1 MIWYWAAEDDK
12 LIPIARAVDGTSASA
27 MVQAALAPLDEAELN
42 QGIITRIPE
51 GATLLGAPKIV
62 NKQITINLS
71 DEFDNYDGPARRA
84 AFAQLV
90 MTAVQLSG
98 VRTVA
103 FLVDGKP
110 VDVTAPG
117 GQSSAV
123 SDCDFKDSLA
133 TTDVMSDLK
142 RTSAEIAV
150 LEARRSVL
158 ETTECP

>member
-1 MIWYWAAEDDK
+1 MIWYWAAQADK
-12 LIPIARAVDGTSASA
+12 LIPVTRAVDGTSASA
-27 MVQAALAPLDEAELN
+27 VIQAALAPLDESDLSR
-42 QGIITRIPE
+42 GIITRIPE
-51 GATLLGAPKIV
+51 GASLLGAPKIV

-71 DEFDNYDGPARRA
+71 DEFNNYDGPARRA

-90 MTAVQLSG
+90 MTAVQIPG
-98 VRTVA
+98 VRTVT

-110 VDVTAPG
+110 VDVTAPA

-133 TTDVMSDLK
+133 AGEVAKDVAMTT
-142 RTSAEIAV
+142 AEIAV